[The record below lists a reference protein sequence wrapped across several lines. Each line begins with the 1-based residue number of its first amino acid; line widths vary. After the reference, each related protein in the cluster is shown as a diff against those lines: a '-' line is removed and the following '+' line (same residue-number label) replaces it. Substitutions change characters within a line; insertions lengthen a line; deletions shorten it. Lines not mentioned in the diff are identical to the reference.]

1 MTFQGRSNRPGH
13 SNSEDLGYVS
23 TVGLDEHM
31 VRAYIRNQE
40 DGNER
45 YDQMK
50 LEMGKPPRAAHGLM
64 GAFEALTISSHRI
77 KLATR

>member
-1 MTFQGRSNRPGH
+1 
-13 SNSEDLGYVS
+13 
-23 TVGLDEHM
+23 M